1 MIKNIKLK
9 FGRADGLQQESIEA
23 MPITV
28 FVGPNNSGKSKILSE
43 IQQFCANGSKNVN
56 NVIIDNIEL
65 EGMPED
71 SITEKIENVKLK
83 PNPGEAQYPNHI
95 FVGKRGQRLH
105 VQEQQFRNALVNP
118 NDQPKYTCSWYLS
131 YNTLILNGNNR
142 INLIQQQ

>member
-71 SITEKIENVKLK
+71 SITEKL
-83 PNPGEAQYPNHI
+83 
-95 FVGKRGQRLH
+95 RM
-105 VQEQQFRNALVNP
+105 
-118 NDQPKYTCSWYLS
+118 LS
-131 YNTLILNGNNR
+131 
-142 INLIQQQ
+142 